1 MLSKTVRTIVF
12 SMLFVFFAG
21 AAHAGTLMVGLKGWY
36 AFWNGTP
43 NRFAEIVD
51 DAVDEGIENVLSAPP
66 FNSTTVNSDT
76 NSSKEVGTG
85 FLAGPVMAYQTD
97 DRMWAF
103 SLAFMYLSVFT
114 YETTSMGSL
123 TATDIGIANGVN
135 DLDYSIEL
143 RRREIDIAV
152 SRSILPWLKVYG
164 GYKYQRLENKIDV
177 SGTVLG
183 SPVGPVIGTVDS
195 DVEITIYSHIPTAGL
210 GFVVPL
216 SGKSFFG
223 LQTGVIYIMPEFES
237 EVTNNNTGVVNKES
251 SSFKNK
257 LGVNIEASISFLA
270 QEKIMFQ
277 IGYRYQGVKL
287 ERSDTSGQV
296 GSFGVWDSFHGVTFS
311 ALLLFNI

>member
-1 MLSKTVRTIVF
+1 MLSKTARTIVF

-51 DAVDEGIENVLSAPP
+51 DAVDEGVELAIPGV
-66 FNSTTVNSDT
+66 VSDT
-76 NSSKEVGTG
+76 NSSKETGTG
-85 FLAGPVMAYQTD
+85 FLAGPIMAYQTD

-103 SLAFMYLSVFT
+103 SLAFMYLSMFN
-114 YETTSMGSL
+114 YETTAKGTVVGVGWS
-123 TATDIGIANGVN
+123 GIN
-135 DLDYSIEL
+135 DLDYTIEL
-143 RRREIDIAV
+143 QRREIDIAV
-152 SRSILPWLKVYG
+152 SRSISPWMQVYA
-164 GYKYQRLENKIDV
+164 GYKYLRLENNIGI
-177 SGTVLG
+177 SGSIIITNPP
-183 SPVGPVIGTVDS
+183 PVAVVGTINS
-195 DVEITIYSHIPTAGL
+195 DVEIAIYSHTPTAGL

-216 SGKSFFG
+216 SEKSFFG

-237 EVTNNNTGVVNKES
+237 KATNNNTGVVDKES